1 MRLRRL
7 TELESEARPEGPRY
21 EAADVTPLL
30 LFLLALL
37 LAFCVAAVLV
47 AVRVGYPSASRPYD
61 RGRVAPL
68 PPSPRLQSAPTAD
81 LLRYRA
87 AKQKEL
93 ERGQVPIDQ
102 AMQETARQGW
112 NRQ

>member
-1 MRLRRL
+1 M
-7 TELESEARPEGPRY
+7 TELDSKSRPASPRY
-21 EAADVTPLL
+21 EAADVSPLL

-37 LAFCVAAVLV
+37 LAFCIAAVLV

-61 RGRVAPL
+61 RGHVAPL

-93 ERGQVPIDQ
+93 ERGRVPIDQ
-102 AMQETARQGW
+102 AMQETAGQGW